1 MKAVAL
7 EIKDGYAALLQED
20 GTVIRMKNRN
30 YKIGDVINMRESR
43 MSRNKGFSIFVA
55 AAAMFIMLAGSGA
68 WVYGNPAYFV
78 SLDVNP
84 SVMMEVNLLD
94 RVIGMETM
102 NEDAKILLEGLDL
115 KNTNIEDAISEIVAR
130 LADAGYLD
138 AEGGNIVVSTLAKN
152 SEKAERLAVE
162 FEEAVEEEIVENDVK
177 AEIASEALGYE
188 MVQEAK
194 ELGITPGKLN
204 IITNL
209 LGEEVND
216 TNVNESIRDLM
227 FRFTAKKKDQ
237 NREQNQ
243 EAGDDDEADEDNGE
257 PAENAALKE
266 QNAAGKAEQ
275 AEKKEGNAP
284 VGTPAS
290 EKKAPNADAM
300 ENNAA
305 DNKPEGV
312 GKPAGVGKPEGAGKP

>member
-1 MKAVAL
+1 MMKAVVL

-20 GTVIRMKNRN
+20 GTIVRMKNRN
-30 YKIGDVINMRESR
+30 YKTGDVINMRKSG
-43 MSRNKGFSIFVA
+43 MLRNKGFSVFVA

-68 WVYGNPAYFV
+68 WVYGNTAYYV

-94 RVIGMETM
+94 RVIGMEAM
-102 NEDAKILLEGLDL
+102 NEDAEILLSSLDL
-115 KNTNIEDAISEIVAR
+115 KNKNIEDAIAEIVAR

-138 AEGGNIVVSTLAKN
+138 TEGGNVVVSTLAKN
-152 SEKAERLAVE
+152 SEKAERLAGE
-162 FEEAVEEEIVENDVK
+162 LKEAVEEEIVDNGVK
-177 AEIASEALGYE
+177 AEVASGVLGYE
-188 MVQEAK
+188 MVQTAK

-209 LGEEVND
+209 LGEEVTD
-216 TNVNESIRDLM
+216 TNVNESIKDLM
-227 FRFTAKKKDQ
+227 LRFTAEKREQ
-237 NREQNQ
+237 NRE
-243 EAGDDDEADEDNGE
+243 AGNDDEADEDNGE
-257 PAENAALKE
+257 SAENAALKE

-284 VGTPAS
+284 VNTPAS
-290 EKKAPNADAM
+290 DKKAPNANAM

-305 DNKPEGV
+305 NNKPE
-312 GKPAGVGKPEGAGKP
+312 GVGKPEGAGKPEGVGKP

>member
-1 MKAVAL
+1 MKAVVL
-7 EIKDGYAALLQED
+7 EIKDGSVALLQED
-20 GTVIRMKNRN
+20 GTFVRVKNRN
-30 YKIGDVINMRESR
+30 YRTGDVINMRESR
-43 MSRNKGFSIFVA
+43 LPRNNVINAFVA

-68 WVYGNPAYFV
+68 WVYGNPAYYV

-94 RVIGMETM
+94 RVIGMEAM
-102 NEDAKILLEGLDL
+102 NEDAEILLNGLDL
-115 KNTNIEDAISEIVAR
+115 KNKNIEDAISEIVAR
-130 LADAGYLD
+130 LAGAGYLD

-162 FEEAVEEEIVENDVK
+162 FKEAVEEDIVDNGVK

-188 MVQEAK
+188 MVRKAK

-209 LGEEVND
+209 LGEPVD
-216 TNVNESIRDLM
+216 GTNVNESIRELM
-227 FRFTAKKKDQ
+227 FRFTAEKREQ
-237 NREQNQ
+237 NREQNR
-243 EAGDDDEADEDNGE
+243 ETGDDEENGE
-257 PAENAALKE
+257 PAENAGLKE
-266 QNAAGKAEQ
+266 QNASGKAEQ

-284 VGTPAS
+284 VDTPAS
-290 EKKAPNADAM
+290 EKKAPNADSM

-305 DNKPEGV
+305 NNKPEGV
-312 GKPAGVGKPEGAGKP
+312 GIPEGVGKP